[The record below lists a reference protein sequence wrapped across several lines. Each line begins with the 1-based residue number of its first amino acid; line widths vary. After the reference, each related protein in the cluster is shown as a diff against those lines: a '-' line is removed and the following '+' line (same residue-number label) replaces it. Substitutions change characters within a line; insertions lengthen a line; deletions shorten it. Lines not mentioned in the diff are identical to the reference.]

1 MTTPHLADD
10 LKRDEGCKL
19 KAYQD
24 TLGIWT
30 VGVGHAHVAPGTV
43 WTQAEADEALA
54 ADIAKAEALLDAH
67 APWWRTL
74 SDPRQDVM
82 ANLCFNMGWGDGT
95 HGLSSFKHTLEA
107 IRLGLY
113 SAAAE
118 GLLAS
123 KWAGQVKGRANR
135 LAEQL
140 RSGIR
145 V

>member
-1 MTTPHLADD
+1 MTTAHLIDD
-10 LKRDEGCKL
+10 LKRDEGCRL

-24 TLGIWT
+24 TLNIWT
-30 VGVGHAHVAPGTV
+30 VGYGHAHVPPGTV
-43 WTQAEADEALA
+43 WTLEQAEAALH

-74 SDPRQDVM
+74 DEPRAAVM
-82 ANLCFNMGWGDGT
+82 CELCFNMGWGDRS
-95 HGLSSFKHTLEA
+95 HGLSSFHHTLEA

-123 KWAGQVKGRANR
+123 QWAKQVKGRATR
-135 LAEQL
+135 LAEQM
-140 RSGIR
+140 RTGTR
-145 V
+145 A